1 MTDIPHQEETSSIEQ
16 PVGIGTLGFM
26 AVLEI
31 EDDVFRGG
39 ILVTDSRGK
48 PLEFRCTSPIHPNN
62 VQKTLYGWT
71 LKPHISVTLVGI
83 PLLRGVTQSPDIMM
97 VSQSEFLE
105 MRPDIDKPVLLLS
118 KQGAAMTLAE
128 GTELRV
134 LRELVTSPSGRF
146 DPIVATCHWEHGP
159 DLRIIERLRAVCSTI
174 DLMEP
179 FDRINTAL
187 KFVHE
192 KGALAGA

>member
-1 MTDIPHQEETSSIEQ
+1 MADAAHEAESSIGEQ
-16 PVGIGTLGFM
+16 VTSIGALGFV
-26 AVLEI
+26 AVAEI
-31 EDDVFRGG
+31 EEDVFRGG

-62 VQKTLYGWT
+62 VQKTLYGRT
-71 LKPHISVTLVGI
+71 LCPHIAVTLVGL
-83 PLLRGVTQSPDIMM
+83 PLLRGVTQSPDIVM
-97 VSQSEFLE
+97 VNQPEFLE
-105 MRPDIDKPVLLLS
+105 MRPDLDKAVLLLS

-128 GTELRV
+128 GNEMRV
-134 LRELVTSPSGRF
+134 IRELLTSPSGRF

-159 DLRIIERLRAVCSTI
+159 DLRVIEHLRMACSTI

-179 FDRINTAL
+179 FERINTAL

-192 KGALAGA
+192 KGALASG